1 MEQATLQE
9 EFLRYLGIH
18 KVHILAHD
26 LGDTVALEM
35 LARYFLTFFKLLQ
48 VVKASYFLSLQCKF
62 LFYMLQI

>member
-1 MEQATLQE
+1 MIAKLSMIALPCKLFAFYTFFIKRETDYTVMEQATLQE

-35 LARYFLTFFKLLQ
+35 LAR
-48 VVKASYFLSLQCKF
+48 
-62 LFYMLQI
+62 

>member
-1 MEQATLQE
+1 MIARLSIIALPCKLFVVYMFFIKRETDYTVMEQATLQE

-35 LARYFLTFFKLLQ
+35 LAR
-48 VVKASYFLSLQCKF
+48 
-62 LFYMLQI
+62 

>member
-1 MEQATLQE
+1 MIAKLSIIALPCKLFVFYMFFIKHETDYTVMEQATLQE

-35 LARYFLTFFKLLQ
+35 LAR
-48 VVKASYFLSLQCKF
+48 
-62 LFYMLQI
+62 